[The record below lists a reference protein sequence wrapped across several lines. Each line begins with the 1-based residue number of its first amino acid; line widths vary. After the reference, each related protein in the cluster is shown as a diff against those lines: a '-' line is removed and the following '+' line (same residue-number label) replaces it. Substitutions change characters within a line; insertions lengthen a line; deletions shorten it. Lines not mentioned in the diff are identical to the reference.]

1 MSYHFTPMKR
11 LKPKGLKMPSVGKE
25 LEQQKPS
32 YTAGGSV
39 NSYSHVGEKF
49 NSF

>member
-1 MSYHFTPMKR
+1 MSYHFTPMRR
-11 LKPKGLKMPSVGKE
+11 LKPKRPKMPSAGKE
-25 LEQQKPS
+25 LEQRKPS

-39 NSYSHVGEKF
+39 NRYSHVREKF